1 MKNFN
6 LKYRPKDYFGGKN
19 KNQDEVEICS
29 IFLDSPQGEIITL
42 RTKKK
47 IMSLF
52 FG

>member
-29 IFLDSPQGEIITL
+29 IFLNSTQGEIITL
-42 RTKKK
+42 NTKKK
-47 IMSLF
+47 NNDFI